1 MVYVFRWFCYYQEL
15 LICQTLELQKQ
26 ENFQG
31 VSTLLT
37 ERKERTKKSTQNM
50 ISSKQ
55 IKRTCFL
62 WRKKKSSGGK
72 GSQWYQTTAEL
83 LAGHLWHGL
92 FSQSHCFLQLHIS
105 PTNINIRLHSSK
117 PPRARQKCFTHCR
130 VLIASTSHS
139 NRFTRAHF
147 CSNCKIPDI
156 CQGNYHFCLL

>member
-55 IKRTCFL
+55 IKRTSSEG
-62 WRKKKSSGGK
+62 KKN
-72 GSQWYQTTAEL
+72 L
-83 LAGHLWHGL
+83 LGEKEV
-92 FSQSHCFLQLHIS
+92 SDTKQQQSC
-105 PTNINIRLHSSK
+105 
-117 PPRARQKCFTHCR
+117 
-130 VLIASTSHS
+130 
-139 NRFTRAHF
+139 
-147 CSNCKIPDI
+147 
-156 CQGNYHFCLL
+156 